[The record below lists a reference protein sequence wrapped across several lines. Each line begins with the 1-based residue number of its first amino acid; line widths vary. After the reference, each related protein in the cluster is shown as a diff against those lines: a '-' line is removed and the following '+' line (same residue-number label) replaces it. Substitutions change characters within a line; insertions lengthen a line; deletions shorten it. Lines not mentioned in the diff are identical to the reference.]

1 MDLKHINPCK
11 LMFIEA
17 HLFVYIN
24 VSFLHKYLREEVC
37 MTKTVDAVNE
47 DQGVD
52 EGWLGSPHIPV
63 QNTILIIC
71 AALYTCP
78 DHLI

>member
-1 MDLKHINPCK
+1 
-11 LMFIEA
+11 MFIVA

-37 MTKTVDAVNE
+37 MTKTVDAVDE

-52 EGWLGSPHIPV
+52 EGSLGSPHIPV
-63 QNTILIIC
+63 QNTVFYRILQHKVKKVIE
-71 AALYTCP
+71 
-78 DHLI
+78 

>member
-1 MDLKHINPCK
+1 
-11 LMFIEA
+11 MFILVSLVDSA
-17 HLFVYIN
+17 IFVYIN
-24 VSFLHKYLREEVC
+24 VWSLQKYLREEVC
-37 MTKTVDAVNE
+37 MTKTVDAVDE

-52 EGWLGSPHIPV
+52 EGSLGSPHIPV

-71 AALYTCP
+71 ATLYTCP